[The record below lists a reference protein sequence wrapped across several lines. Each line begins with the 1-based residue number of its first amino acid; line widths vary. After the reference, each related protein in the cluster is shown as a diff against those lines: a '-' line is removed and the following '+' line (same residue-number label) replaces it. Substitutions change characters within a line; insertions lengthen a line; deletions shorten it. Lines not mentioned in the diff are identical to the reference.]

1 MVAKG
6 KKTKNPPILSHEFV
20 IQNHADI
27 VACVAMV
34 FVVGLMFQVSSPLAS
49 VFIALHHNVS
59 APVEI
64 QPGVF
69 QDFTFYTAGIK
80 DVSAVF
86 FYLLISIV
94 MHAIIQ
100 EYLLDKANKK
110 LHLSK
115 VKHAKFNES
124 GQLLAFYIVSLFW
137 GGDIILRENLMNVSA
152 LWEGYPHNNMTFL
165 FKFFFIIQISYWL
178 HVFPELYFQK
188 TKKEDMPP
196 KIQYATLYLIFIT
209 ASYMFRF
216 TRLSLVLLVVHYLA
230 EVVFHTCRI
239 LAYAEKTSISSKLYK
254 LGDLL
259 FVLARLSSVI
269 LTVLTFWYGL
279 AQAPMEQQVVDMAAG
294 NFNTG
299 LFRLNALVAVCLLQ
313 AWLMWNFIMFQVNFS
328 FHCSYLNFYIY
339 LTYRSRECVKL
350 SHSLRPMQPTLP
362 RHVSLSRRGPRQGK
376 PGRSRRMRGI
386 QICPKLTKILR
397 SLSARGLQPNKPPP
411 DHAHLQLAL
420 YHGHQPGLASHV

>member
-1 MVAKG
+1 MGETVNQSAGMVAKG

-100 EYLLDKANKK
+100 EYLLDKVNKK

-115 VKHAKFNES
+115 IKHAKFNES

-137 GGDIILRENLMNVSA
+137 GGDIILRENLLSVSA
-152 LWEGYPHNNMTFL
+152 LWDGYPHNNMTFL

-178 HVFPELYFQK
+178 HIFPELYFQK

-209 ASYMFRF
+209 AAYMFRF

-230 EVVFHTCRI
+230 ESVFHTCRI
-239 LAYAEKTSISSKLYK
+239 LSYAERTNVSSKLFK

-269 LTVLTFWYGL
+269 LAVLTFWYGL
-279 AQAPMEQQVVDMAAG
+279 AKAPLEEQILDIASG
-294 NFNTG
+294 NFNTP

-313 AWLMWNFIMFQVNFS
+313 AWLMWNFIMFQV
-328 FHCSYLNFYIY
+328 
-339 LTYRSRECVKL
+339 K
-350 SHSLRPMQPTLP
+350 
-362 RHVSLSRRGPRQGK
+362 
-376 PGRSRRMRGI
+376 RMREASAYSNSASGSAAKNKKS
-386 QICPKLTKILR
+386 QQERAKARKEKREQEQEEDELPEADQKLRQRVK
-397 SLSARGLQPNKPPP
+397 
-411 DHAHLQLAL
+411 
-420 YHGHQPGLASHV
+420 

>member
-1 MVAKG
+1 MGRAITDRQSVRTSETTYHSAGMVAKG

-100 EYLLDKANKK
+100 EYLLDKVNKK

-137 GGDIILRENLMNVSA
+137 GGDIIMRENLMNVSA
-152 LWEGYPHNNMTFL
+152 LWDGYPHNNMTFL

-178 HVFPELYFQK
+178 HIFPELYFQK

-313 AWLMWNFIMFQVNFS
+313 AWLMWNFIMFQVKRMREAKS
-328 FHCSYLNFYIY
+328 FAVSNAANAAKARKSEQERAKARKARKEQEEERDTDLPEVDQD
-339 LTYRSRECVKL
+339 TKK
-350 SHSLRPMQPTLP
+350 SLRQ
-362 RHVSLSRRGPRQGK
+362 RVAAK
-376 PGRSRRMRGI
+376 
-386 QICPKLTKILR
+386 
-397 SLSARGLQPNKPPP
+397 
-411 DHAHLQLAL
+411 
-420 YHGHQPGLASHV
+420 

>member
-1 MVAKG
+1 LALASSEQAQTRRASLTAQHQPEMVTKG
-6 KKTKNPPILSHEFV
+6 KKTKNPPILSHEFI

-69 QDFTFYTAGIK
+69 QDFTFYTAGVK

-100 EYLLDKANKK
+100 EYLLDKVNKK

-115 VKHAKFNES
+115 IKHAKFNES

-137 GGDIILRENLMNVSA
+137 GGDIILRENLLNVSA
-152 LWEGYPHNNMTFL
+152 LWDGYPHNNMTFL

-178 HVFPELYFQK
+178 HIFPELYFQK

-196 KIQYATLYLIFIT
+196 KIQYSTLYLIFIT
-209 ASYMFRF
+209 AAYMFRF

-230 EVVFHTCRI
+230 ELVFHTCRI
-239 LAYAEKTSISSKLYK
+239 LAYAEKTNISSKLYK

-279 AQAPMEQQVVDMAAG
+279 AQAPMEQQVVDLATG

-313 AWLMWNFIMFQVNFS
+313 AWLMWNFIMFQVKRMREAKS
-328 FHCSYLNFYIY
+328 FTASTAANAAKARKSEQERAKARKAKKEQEEERDTDLPEVDQD
-339 LTYRSRECVKL
+339 TKK
-350 SHSLRPMQPTLP
+350 SLRQ
-362 RHVSLSRRGPRQGK
+362 RVAAK
-376 PGRSRRMRGI
+376 
-386 QICPKLTKILR
+386 
-397 SLSARGLQPNKPPP
+397 
-411 DHAHLQLAL
+411 
-420 YHGHQPGLASHV
+420 

>member
-6 KKTKNPPILSHEFV
+6 KKTKNPPILSHEFI

-34 FVVGLMFQVSSPLAS
+34 FVVGLMFQISSPMAS

-69 QDFTFYTAGIK
+69 QDFTFYTAGVK
-80 DVSAVF
+80 DISAVF

-100 EYLLDKANKK
+100 EYLLDKVNKK

-115 VKHAKFNES
+115 IKHAKFNES
-124 GQLLAFYIVSLFW
+124 GQLLAFYLVSLVW
-137 GGDIILRENLMNVSA
+137 GGDIILRENLLNVSA
-152 LWEGYPHNNMTFL
+152 LWDGYPHNNMTFL

-178 HVFPELYFQK
+178 HIFPELYFQK
-188 TKKEDMPP
+188 TKREDMSS
-196 KIQYATLYLIFIT
+196 KIQYATLYLIFV
-209 ASYMFRF
+209 AAAYLFRF
-216 TRLSLVLLVVHYLA
+216 TRLSLVLLVVHYIA
-230 EVVFHTCRI
+230 EAVFHTCRI
-239 LAYAEKTSISSKLYK
+239 LAYAERTSISSKLFK

-279 AQAPMEQQVVDMAAG
+279 AKAPIEEQVLDLATG

-313 AWLMWNFIMFQVNFS
+313 AWLMWNFIMFQVK
-328 FHCSYLNFYIY
+328 
-339 LTYRSRECVKL
+339 RMREAKAFAVNNSANAAKARKSEQERAKARKAKKEQEEERDADL
-350 SHSLRPMQPTLP
+350 PEVDQDTKKSLRQ
-362 RHVSLSRRGPRQGK
+362 RVAAK
-376 PGRSRRMRGI
+376 
-386 QICPKLTKILR
+386 
-397 SLSARGLQPNKPPP
+397 
-411 DHAHLQLAL
+411 
-420 YHGHQPGLASHV
+420 